1 MKPDM
6 KADTKRTARGATTLE
21 FALVLLVFLMFL
33 LGVTDVARM
42 LFTWNA
48 ASEATRLG
56 ARFAVVCAD
65 TTSDAQVLAKMR
77 MMVPE
82 IGAIN
87 LAWSPAACTA
97 ATCEGVTVTIA
108 TLNFRW
114 ISPIV
119 GSVIPPRALPSFS
132 TYLPREMM
140 RQDVNN
146 AVICQ

>member
-1 MKPDM
+1 MRM
-6 KADTKRTARGATTLE
+6 YARGATMIE

-33 LGVTDVARM
+33 LGVTDVARL

-48 ASEATRLG
+48 ANEATRAG

-65 TTSDAQVLAKMR
+65 TGSSAQVLAKMR
-77 MMVPE
+77 ATVPE

-87 LAWSPAACTA
+87 VAWSPAACTT
-97 ATCEGVTVTIA
+97 ATCEGVTVTISS
-108 TLNFRW
+108 LNFRW

-119 GSVIPPRALPSFS
+119 GAVIPPRALPTFS

-140 RQDVNN
+140 RQDPNN

>member
-1 MKPDM
+1 MKM
-6 KADTKRTARGATTLE
+6 NARGATMVE
-21 FALVLLVFLMFL
+21 FALVLLVFLMVL
-33 LGVTDVARM
+33 LGVTDVARL

-48 ASEATRLG
+48 ANEATRAG

-65 TTSDAQVLAKMR
+65 TGSSAQVLAKMR
-77 MMVPE
+77 AMVPE

-87 LAWSPAACTA
+87 LAWSPTACT
-97 ATCEGVTVTIA
+97 TTNCEGVTVTISS
-108 TLNFRW
+108 LNFRW

-119 GSVIPPRALPSFS
+119 GAVIPPRALPTFS

-140 RQDVNN
+140 RQDPNN

>member
-1 MKPDM
+1 MTSDM
-6 KADTKRTARGATTLE
+6 KAHARGATTLE
-21 FALVLLVFLMFL
+21 FAIVLMVFLMFL
-33 LGVTDVARM
+33 IGVTDVARL

-48 ASEATRLG
+48 ANEATRIG

-65 TTSDAQVLAKMR
+65 TDSDAQVLAKMR
-77 MMVPE
+77 SMLPE
-82 IGAIN
+82 IGAIR
-87 LAWSPAACTA
+87 LEWRPAPCTA
-97 ATCEGVTVTIA
+97 ATCEGVTVFITA
-108 TLNFRW
+108 LNFRW

-119 GSVIPPRALPSFS
+119 GAVMPLGALPTFS

>member
-1 MKPDM
+1 MIPNV
-6 KADTKRTARGATTLE
+6 RGATTLE

-42 LFTWNA
+42 LYTWNA
-48 ASEATRLG
+48 ATEATRLG
-56 ARFAVVCAD
+56 ARYAVVCAD
-65 TTSDAQVLAKMR
+65 TGSDAQVLAKMR
-77 MMVPE
+77 KMVPE
-82 IGAIN
+82 IGAIK

-97 ATCEGVTVTIA
+97 ASCEGATVTITA
-108 TLNFRW
+108 LNFRW

-119 GSVIPPRALPSFS
+119 GAVIPPRALPEFS

-140 RQDVNN
+140 GQDANN